1 MADRKPQW
9 FAQNPP
15 AYLYRYVP
23 LRRQDDC
30 TRAEALVTK
39 GFLGLSSPERFND
52 PFDCLPIAAVPE
64 TRIGRERLLRTAL
77 KRVSGNGPIDVAEA
91 RIQDF
96 IRSPEIMKNE
106 LEASFR
112 STVTKAGVACFSE
125 QADTVL
131 MWSHYADNHRG
142 AVFRFRMD
150 RWPIAELPLILKV
163 DYSPERPVIRLRH
176 KIGDN
181 EDLIIGLTR
190 KADFWRY
197 ENEWRL
203 VVKGGADSTVCIP
216 STCLD
221 GVILGAAMPP
231 EQRALV
237 MSWVEKRGVAFE
249 VLRAEICPREFRLCV
264 TGS

>member
-1 MADRKPQW
+1 MR
-9 FAQNPP
+9 
-15 AYLYRYVP
+15 
-23 LRRQDDC
+23 
-30 TRAEALVTK
+30 
-39 GFLGLSSPERFND
+39 
-52 PFDCLPIAAVPE
+52 
-64 TRIGRERLLRTAL
+64 
-77 KRVSGNGPIDVAEA
+77 RVSGKGPQDVAEA
-91 RIQDF
+91 RLQSF
-96 IRSPEIMKNE
+96 INSPEIMKDE
-106 LEASFR
+106 LEAAFR

-163 DYSPERPVIRLRH
+163 DYSPERPVIRLGQ
-176 KIGDN
+176 IGDN
-181 EDLIIGLTR
+181 EDLILGLTR
-190 KADFWRY
+190 KADFWGY

-203 VVKGGADSTVCIP
+203 VVKGGAGSNVRIP

-231 EQRALV
+231 EQRAMV
-237 MSWVEKRGVAFE
+237 RSWVEKRGSPFD
-249 VLRAEICPREFRLCV
+249 VLRAEICRREFRLCV